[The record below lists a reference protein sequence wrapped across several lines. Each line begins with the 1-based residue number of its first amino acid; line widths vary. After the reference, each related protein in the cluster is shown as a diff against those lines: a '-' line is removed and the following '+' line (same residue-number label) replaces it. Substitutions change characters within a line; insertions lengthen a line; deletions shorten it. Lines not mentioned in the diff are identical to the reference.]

1 MNLYLIE
8 RTDDWDYDEYDS
20 VVVVAGDSEE
30 ALDMVT
36 GRMNDDPNSY
46 YYNRSSFPGFEMDG
60 SNLVVRYIGDAVRDL
75 ESGVIIQSFNEG

>member
-1 MNLYLIE
+1 
-8 RTDDWDYDEYDS
+8 
-20 VVVVAGDSEE
+20 
-30 ALDMVT
+30 
-36 GRMNDDPNSY
+36 MNDDPNSY